1 MRMFVTALMFFSLLV
16 FPARAADDKTVIQ
29 KTISD
34 QIVAFLNDDAETAY
48 SFAAPGIQ
56 DRFPDKDMFFAMVKK
71 SYAPVYRPGNYAFGR
86 YMAVEKD
93 AMAFQEVLITGTDGK
108 DWKAVYK
115 LVRQPDTSWKIGGVG
130 IFPNKDSQG
139 I

>member
-1 MRMFVTALMFFSLLV
+1 MRLFMTILTLAFLIAAPV
-16 FPARAADDKTVIQ
+16 RAEDDKALIQ
-29 KTISD
+29 RTISD

-56 DRFPDKDMFFAMVKK
+56 NRFPDKELFFAMVKK

-86 YMAVEKD
+86 FMLVERD
-93 AMAFQEVLITGTDGK
+93 AMAFQEVLITGMDGQ

-115 LVRQPDTSWKIGGVG
+115 LLRQPDQRWKIGGVG
-130 IFPNKDSQG
+130 IFPNKDSKG